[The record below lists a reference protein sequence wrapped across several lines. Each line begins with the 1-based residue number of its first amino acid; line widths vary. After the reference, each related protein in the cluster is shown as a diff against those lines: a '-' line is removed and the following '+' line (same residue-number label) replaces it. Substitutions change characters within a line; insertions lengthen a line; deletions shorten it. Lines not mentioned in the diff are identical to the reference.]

1 MLGSE
6 LLVKVGKK
14 EKAVID
20 ECMAGK
26 TASFTELVA
35 RSIYSLKSYMS
46 ISTSLVYSWLNKN
59 MCTCV

>member
-1 MLGSE
+1 VKILNGLQMLGSE

-26 TASFTELVA
+26 AVSLFTVT
-35 RSIYSLKSYMS
+35 SYTHC
-46 ISTSLVYSWLNKN
+46 ILL
-59 MCTCV
+59 